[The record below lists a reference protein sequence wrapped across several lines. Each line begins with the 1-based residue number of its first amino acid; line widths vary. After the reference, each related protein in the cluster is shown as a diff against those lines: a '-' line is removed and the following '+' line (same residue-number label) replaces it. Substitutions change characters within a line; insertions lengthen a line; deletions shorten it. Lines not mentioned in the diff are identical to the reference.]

1 MKYES
6 YLKTVES
13 LSLEEMNQ
21 IYGSIFENANLQD
34 NDFKEYWADVVNAAI
49 EYTDVRAKWSI
60 SKPSENDHRS
70 TKHNSLIT
78 AILVLERIFKSK
90 EWPSDEW
97 TTKLFLGKP
106 LGERRVLEDVDQHR
120 RRIGDFGNYI
130 VFMQALETRNM

>member
-49 EYTDVRAKWSI
+49 EYGR
-60 SKPSENDHRS
+60 
-70 TKHNSLIT
+70 L
-78 AILVLERIFKSK
+78 
-90 EWPSDEW
+90 
-97 TTKLFLGKP
+97 
-106 LGERRVLEDVDQHR
+106 
-120 RRIGDFGNYI
+120 
-130 VFMQALETRNM
+130 